1 MRAATVA
8 RIAAVE
14 MIDAT
19 PAADAADVRRS
30 GAPSATPSAMRANAA
45 SLERVRSSGINSVPL
60 KMQRYAGCAQ

>member
-1 MRAATVA
+1 
-8 RIAAVE
+8 